1 MNLLSV
7 LGKVGTSILAD
18 VIPGGNAILTAVNAF
33 LPDDKQ
39 LGDKA
44 TGSDIQQAVAQLPA
58 SVQAE
63 VLTKEFDVEIVAA
76 QEHTKVI
83 QALGDVDKTG
93 QSTRPA
99 IAMMMAKIV
108 AFSVIVLISFLAV
121 AMFNG
126 DAAIVSAIG
135 NNWVLVVAILGTPT
149 ALLRSYF
156 GMRTKEKQQKYQAVS
171 NTPPESGIGQIVSL
185 FAKRGS

>member
-1 MNLLSV
+1 MNLLSI

-18 VIPGGNAILTAVNAF
+18 VIPGGNTILSAVNAF

-44 TGSDIQQAVAQLPA
+44 TGAEIQDRVATLPA
-58 SVQAE
+58 EVQAQ
-63 VLTKEFDVEIVAA
+63 VLTKEFDVEITAIE
-76 QEHTKVI
+76 EHTKVI
-83 QALGDVDKTG
+83 TALGDVDKTG
-93 QSTRPA
+93 HSTRPA

-108 AFSVIVLISFLAV
+108 AFSVIVLVSFLAV
-121 AMFNG
+121 AMYHSDNQT
-126 DAAIVSAIG
+126 IVAIG
-135 NNWVLVVAILGTPT
+135 DNWPLVIAILGTPT

-171 NTPPESGIGQIVSL
+171 NVAPTSILSNVISRIGK
-185 FAKRGS
+185 AK

>member
-1 MNLLSV
+1 MNLLSI

-33 LPDDKQ
+33 LPDDKK
-39 LGDKA
+39 LGDAA
-44 TGSDIQQAVAQLPA
+44 TGSDIQQAVASLPA
-58 SVQAE
+58 EVQAQ
-63 VLTKEFDVEIVAA
+63 VLTKEFDVEITAIK
-76 QEHTKVI
+76 EHTNVI

-93 QSTRPA
+93 NSTRPA

-108 AFSVIVLISFLAV
+108 AFAVIVLISILAV
-121 AMFNG
+121 AVYNSDNETVVALG
-126 DAAIVSAIG
+126 D
-135 NNWVLVVAILGTPT
+135 NWPLIVAILGTPT

-171 NTPPESGIGQIVSL
+171 NTPPQSVLSGMLNLIGNR
-185 FAKRGS
+185 K

>member
-1 MNLLSV
+1 MNLLSI

-18 VIPGGNAILTAVNAF
+18 VIPGGNTILKVVNGF

-44 TGSDIQQAVAQLPA
+44 TGAEIQDSVAALPA
-58 SVQAE
+58 EVQAQ
-63 VLTKEFDVEIVAA
+63 VLTKQFDVEITAIK
-76 QEHTKVI
+76 EHTNVI

-93 QSTRPA
+93 HSTRPA
-99 IAMMMAKIV
+99 IAIMMAKIV

-121 AMFNG
+121 AMYHG
-126 DAAIVSAIG
+126 DAETIVAIG
-135 NNWVLVVAILGTPT
+135 DNWPLVVAILGTPT
-149 ALLRSYF
+149 ALLRAYF

-171 NTPPESGIGQIVSL
+171 NTPPESLFSGVLSLIG
-185 FAKRGS
+185 KTK